1 MCLVGFAV
9 GQGFGLRRWLE
20 VCAVGFWGG
29 FAGCFRVLLGLRFWR
44 WCWMV
49 LVFCVARLF
58 VGWGGLRL
66 RFVLRCSGCGMVLLW
81 VGFAALGFLYC
92 LGFWVLVCAFSFFV
106 WWFVAAVGL
115 VAYVFALLCC
125 GLVWVARLFGFVV
138 MFRC

>member
-1 MCLVGFAV
+1 MFGWVCGW
-9 GQGFGLRRWLE
+9 QGFGLRHWLE

-29 FAGCFRVLLGLRFWR
+29 FAGCFRVLLGLRFGRWWR
-44 WCWMV
+44 MI

-66 RFVLRCSGCGMVLLW
+66 RFVLRCSGCGMGLLW
-81 VGFAALGFLYC
+81 VGIAAWVSCIVWVF
-92 LGFWVLVCAFSFFV
+92 GFWFVCLVSLFG
-106 WWFVAAVGL
+106 WFVAAVGL

-125 GLVWVARLFGFVV
+125 GLVWVARLFGIVG